1 MAGVR
6 WLKPQKRAM
15 SSEKVRSARSLSKVL
30 KQALKASAREPSDS
44 PCGKSEGGATLVRYV
59 LAWVPMLM
67 IAIANG
73 ALRQATFG
81 KVMPELRA
89 HQLSTLIGSVAIG
102 LFIWLVIR
110 AWPPSSGRH
119 ALLIGLVWLIL
130 AVAFEFFMGL
140 VLAQRPLAHVL
151 HDYNVLAGRVWVFF
165 LVWLTLAPW
174 VFFRLRGAV

>member
-1 MAGVR
+1 MRKTLSPRGRGRGEGDLQKADKAQFSAQFAIEADSLAR
-6 WLKPQKRAM
+6 PKP
-15 SSEKVRSARSLSKVL
+15 
-30 KQALKASAREPSDS
+30 
-44 PCGKSEGGATLVRYV
+44 EGGAALVRYV

-102 LFIWLVIR
+102 LFIWLVVR
-110 AWPPSSGRH
+110 AWPPSSGRQ

-130 AVAFEFFMGL
+130 TVAFKFFMGL
-140 VLAQRPLAHVL
+140 VHAQRPLAQAL

-165 LVWLTLAPW
+165 LIWLTLAPW